1 MMGVLGHDLRNPVS
15 AVLGLAGLMRLHD
28 GLGDKAREQLGLIE
42 QAARRMNEMIGAL
55 LDFTRLRFQGSLP
68 VAFEEFDLDELVRGI
83 VAELQ
88 AAHSR
93 REIELC
99 ASGNLRGRWDP
110 GRIAQLL
117 SNLAANA
124 LSHGAY
130 ESPVRVTLAGEGE
143 AVLLSVSNRGPVIP
157 PELVDRL
164 FEPFQQGPESGGNRR
179 RGLGLGLF
187 IVREI
192 VRAHGGTIDVRSNDD
207 LTTFAV
213 KLPRTAARS

>member
-1 MMGVLGHDLRNPVS
+1 VLSLAELLRREDLS
-15 AVLGLAGLMRLHD
+15 
-28 GLGDKAREQLGLIE
+28 DKARDKLGVIE
-42 QAARRMNEMIGAL
+42 QSARRMNEMIGTL

-68 VAFEEFDLDELVRGI
+68 VAVEEIDLDEVVHGI

-88 AAHSR
+88 AAHR
-93 REIELC
+93 RRAIELR

-124 LSHGAY
+124 LWHGALG
-130 ESPVRVTLAGEGE
+130 SPVRVSLAGEGE
-143 AVLLSVSNRGPVIP
+143 AVLLTVSNRGPVIP
-157 PELVDRL
+157 PEVVDRL
-164 FEPFQQGPESGGNRR
+164 FEPFQQGTESSGNGR

-192 VRAHGGTIDVRSNDD
+192 VRAHGGAIDVRSGDD

-213 KLPRTAARS
+213 TLPRTAPLTSVQ

>member
-1 MMGVLGHDLRNPVS
+1 VEEVDLG
-15 AVLGLAGLMRLHD
+15 
-28 GLGDKAREQLGLIE
+28 K
-42 QAARRMNEMIGAL
+42 
-55 LDFTRLRFQGSLP
+55 
-68 VAFEEFDLDELVRGI
+68 LVREVI
-83 VAELQ
+83 AELK
-88 AAHSR
+88 AAHRR

-124 LSHGAY
+124 LSHGAR
-130 ESPVRVTLAGEGE
+130 ESPVRVALAGEGE
-143 AVLLSVSNRGPVIP
+143 PVLLSVSTRGPVTP

-164 FEPFQQGPESGGNRR
+164 FEPFQQGTDDGGHGR

-192 VRAHGGTIDVRSNDD
+192 VRAHGGTID
-207 LTTFAV
+207 
-213 KLPRTAARS
+213 